1 MRRFLFL
8 LLTLILPIAACGN
21 EPTDPTQT
29 AVGTYTL
36 VQFNGSNLPAVTSL
50 DATGRVEAVSGTL
63 TLRSDGSFAETI
75 NARFTPTS
83 GAVQTTSLNNS
94 GTFTTAGNT
103 VQFRTSE
110 GVRYSGTLSGNTL
123 EYTAQGFTA
132 RYQKD

>member
-1 MRRFLFL
+1 MHRCLLRFLV
-8 LLTLILPIAACGN
+8 LILPLAACGN
-21 EPTDPTQT
+21 EPTDPTEA

-36 VQFNGSNLPAVTSL
+36 VQFNGSNLPAVTSQ

-63 TLRSDGSFAETI
+63 TLRSDASFAETI

-110 GVRYSGTLSGNTL
+110 SVRYSGTLSGNTL